1 MASDK
6 QKRKAAKKPKP
17 ANWVHPDGDRR
28 HRHALEKCI
37 RDMRARQAFEAKL
50 TAGGKDEEE

>member
-28 HRHALEKCI
+28 HRDAMKKCLK
-37 RDMRARQAFEAKL
+37 DLRARQVFEAGRQGAK
-50 TAGGKDEEE
+50 GEEE